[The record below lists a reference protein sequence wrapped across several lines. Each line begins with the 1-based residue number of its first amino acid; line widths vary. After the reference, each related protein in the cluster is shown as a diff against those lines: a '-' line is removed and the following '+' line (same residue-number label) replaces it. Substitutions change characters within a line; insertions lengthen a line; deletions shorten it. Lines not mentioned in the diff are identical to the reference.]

1 MYKLF
6 EHKHR
11 FSAWAASRAASVI
24 GCRFSVEVGQEILDT
39 IKNIALPNNQKEF
52 NEFHLTQRTT
62 IISKA
67 KMLKLNFSHGVAAK
81 LLNCYYKSM
90 YVNDESIDIKIRN
103 IIHPPIDSLLLE
115 SLYKN
120 DVGGAKKKWKKAKNI
135 RWSKFSSVDYQE
147 VIDEIIK
154 IYNQEGLWKVEEYW
168 SGYQ

>member
-1 MYKLF
+1 MYTLF
-6 EHKHR
+6 EHKHI
-11 FSAWAASRAASVI
+11 FSAWAASRAASTKT
-24 GCRFSVEVGQEILDT
+24 CRFKVELGQEILE
-39 IKNIALPNNQKEF
+39 ILKNKKLPKSQKLF
-52 NEFHLTQRTT
+52 DEFHKNMRNF
-62 IISKA
+62 IITK
-67 KMLKLNFSHGVAAK
+67 AAK
-81 LLNCYYKSM
+81 LGLNFTHGIAAKLINCYLKSM
-90 YVNDESIDIKIRN
+90 YVNDESIDKKIRN

-135 RWSKFSSVDYQE
+135 RWSKFSSIEYQE